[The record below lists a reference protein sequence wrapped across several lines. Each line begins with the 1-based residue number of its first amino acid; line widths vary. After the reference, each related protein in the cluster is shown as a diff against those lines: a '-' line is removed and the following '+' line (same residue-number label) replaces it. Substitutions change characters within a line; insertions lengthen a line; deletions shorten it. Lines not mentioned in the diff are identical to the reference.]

1 MIRAVGMAIVVEAE
15 ASDLVSL
22 QYSAGGE
29 GVIQW
34 RGRECDPFCGVVGN
48 FSSTVAGL
56 PRSSH
61 DENRSGEFVMGIG
74 MTRMGWDGMGW
85 DEMG

>member
-1 MIRAVGMAIVVEAE
+1 MAIVVEAE

-22 QYSAGGE
+22 QYSAVGE

-34 RGRECDPFCGVVGN
+34 RGRDPFCGVVGN

-56 PRSSH
+56 PHSSH
-61 DENRSGEFVMGIG
+61 DENRSGEFVMGMGIG
-74 MTRMGWDGMGW
+74 MTRMGWDGMRW